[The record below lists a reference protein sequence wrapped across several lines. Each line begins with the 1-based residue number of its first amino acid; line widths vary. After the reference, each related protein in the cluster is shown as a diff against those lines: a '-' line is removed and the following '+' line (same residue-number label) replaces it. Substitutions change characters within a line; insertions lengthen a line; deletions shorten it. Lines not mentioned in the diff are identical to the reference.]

1 MKAEL
6 VRGRR
11 TQRLLFRAV
20 FPLLV
25 SQEQAFQQSQK
36 GTAGFLGGGGG
47 EEGTW
52 ARKRPETREA
62 VLEGTPMRIRSQLPP
77 EQDDYLR
84 ADPWSRTSHG
94 TWSLTLFL

>member
-47 EEGTW
+47 RRGHVGKEK
-52 ARKRPETREA
+52 ARNTRGCA
-62 VLEGTPMRIRSQLPP
+62 GGHTH
-77 EQDDYLR
+77 
-84 ADPWSRTSHG
+84 ADQVPAAPRTG
-94 TWSLTLFL
+94 